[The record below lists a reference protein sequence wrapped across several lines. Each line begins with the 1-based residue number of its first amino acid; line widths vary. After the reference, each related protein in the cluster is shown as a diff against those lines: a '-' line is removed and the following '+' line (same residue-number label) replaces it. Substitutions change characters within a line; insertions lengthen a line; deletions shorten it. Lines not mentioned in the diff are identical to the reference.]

1 MERILWNKLLRLNVT
16 CTMKTHK
23 LLAPV
28 FALVISSLPL
38 VAQSKPNFSGT
49 WELNTE
55 KSDLGGAPISKLTVQ
70 VEHKDPVL
78 KYTATGNAGGEDFS
92 ESQTISTDGKPTTDS
107 RGAQVKAHWQ
117 GATLI
122 IESTGPEAGASDSSR
137 LTLSA
142 DGKTMTRDDDR
153 TGNEGPQKRHELY
166 NKK

>member
-1 MERILWNKLLRLNVT
+1 
-16 CTMKTHK
+16 MKTYK
-23 LLAPV
+23 LLAPIFV
-28 FALVISSLPL
+28 LVISSMPL
-38 VAQSKPNFSGT
+38 AAQSKPNLSGT
-49 WELNTE
+49 WELNVE
-55 KSDLGGAPISKLTVQ
+55 KSDLGGAPISKLTIQ

-78 KYTATGNAGGEDFS
+78 KYTATGNAGGEDFAES
-92 ESQTISTDGKPTTDS
+92 ETISADGKATTDS

-122 IESTGPEAGASDSSR
+122 IESRGPEDGASDSSR

-153 TGNEGPQKRHELY
+153 TGNQGPQKRHEIY